1 MKVLL
6 VWLLLALV
14 LGGLVGMLA
23 GRDPGY
29 VLIAYGDSA
38 IETSLWAGIVV
49 LVFAYIVVRAL
60 FWLFSRLLAGRVRF
74 RNWSGSRRER
84 LSSKRTVD
92 GMVALAD
99 GDWKS
104 AGRLLVDAAP
114 HSTTPFVNYL
124 GAARAAHQLA
134 DYEGRDALLGQA
146 RESTPG
152 SRQAVD
158 LRQAE
163 FQFASGQTEQ
173 ALATGLHVLSGSPK
187 HPGALAVVKQC
198 YLELEE
204 YDKLSDLLPSLRKA
218 KAIDAAEEES
228 LQAKIALA
236 KLAKSPS
243 AETWRAL
250 PKSVKSDADVV
261 LTYAQQ
267 LLENSEGA
275 AAASVLHNALTAKWD
290 DSLVDLYGAMP
301 SNDPGD
307 QMVHA
312 QRWLKERPNNP
323 RLLLALGRIALKQEQ
338 WNQAREYL
346 EASARL
352 RKDPEVAGELGR
364 LCLSQG
370 DEKRGSEYLAQ
381 ATSLPKLPQP
391 EL

>member
-6 VWLLLALV
+6 IWLLLALV

-29 VLIAYGDSA
+29 VLIAYGENA

-49 LVFAYIVVRAL
+49 LMLAYVVIRAL
-60 FWLFSRLLAGRVRF
+60 FWLFGRLLAGRVRF
-74 RNWSGSRRER
+74 RDWSGNRRER
-84 LSSKRTVD
+84 LSSKRTVE

-114 HSTTPFVNYL
+114 HSATPFVNYL

-134 DYEGRDALLGQA
+134 DYDGRDSLLSQA

-158 LRQAE
+158 MRQAE

-173 ALATGLHVLSGSPK
+173 ALATGLNVLSGSPK
-187 HPGALAVVKQC
+187 HPGALALVKQC

-204 YDKLSDLLPSLRKA
+204 YDKLAELLPSLRKA
-218 KAIDAAEEES
+218 RAIDSVEEES
-228 LQAKIALA
+228 LQARIALA
-236 KLAKSPS
+236 RLAKSPT

-250 PKSVKSDADVV
+250 PKSVKSDAGVV
-261 LTYAQQ
+261 LAYAQR
-267 LLENSEGA
+267 LLADDETA
-275 AAASVLHNALTAKWD
+275 AAASVLHNALGVKWD

-301 SNDPGD
+301 SSDPSD

-312 QRWLKERPNNP
+312 QRWLKERPNNA

-352 RKDPEVAGELGR
+352 HKDPEVSGELGR

-370 DEKRGSEYLAQ
+370 DEKRGSEFLAQ